1 MVLVLEISVKLQS
14 DTTLLLGVKKKLFD
28 FHDKSTEN
36 EQVVLLLYQKFS
48 LSFLRKYP
56 HGLKVPHV
64 DSLLFPSA

>member
-14 DTTLLLGVKKKLFD
+14 DTTLLLGVKK
-28 FHDKSTEN
+28 TIR
-36 EQVVLLLYQKFS
+36 LYQKWS
-48 LSFLRKYP
+48 LSFLIKYP

>member
-14 DTTLLLGVKKKLFD
+14 DTTLLLGVKE
-28 FHDKSTEN
+28 TEN
-36 EQVVLLLYQKFS
+36 EQVVILLYQKFS
-48 LSFLRKYP
+48 LSFLIKYP